1 MLTFFT
7 QFHELDRLTD
17 TPMILLA
24 SPPRPDNQN
33 MLINLGQLPSVKPH
47 VAISRSIRRDPGY
60 TAFADAAR
68 RSYHTI
74 LTTPATPRPP
84 MSYHSISPTSNSPSQ
99 RLSGW
104 SGPPSISSVA
114 GMDEAARV
122 QMQAALSSLRL
133 LTKVEERREMRRLE
147 EVMKVREERAFVETM
162 LKSILTNVPSSGG
175 SAGGSQPRGPGS
187 AGVGGDESARESGST
202 RAASSEPGVPIAGD
216 DSTPSSSSTQKA
228 ND

>member
-1 MLTFFT
+1 
-7 QFHELDRLTD
+7 
-17 TPMILLA
+17 MILLA
-24 SPPRPDNQN
+24 SPPRPDSQN
-33 MLINLGQLPSVKPH
+33 TLINIGQLPALKPH

-60 TAFADAAR
+60 TNLADSAR

-84 MSYHSISPTSNSPSQ
+84 MSYQSISPTSNSPSQ

-114 GMDEAARV
+114 GMDEAARA

-147 EVMKVREERAFVETM
+147 EVMKVREERSFVETM
-162 LKSILTNVPSSGG
+162 LKSILTNVHGG
-175 SAGGSQPRGPGS
+175 SASGSQPRGPGS

-202 RAASSEPGVPIAGD
+202 RAASSEPGGPNAGED
-216 DSTPSSSSTQKA
+216 TTPSASAQKA
-228 ND
+228 SAQKTTD